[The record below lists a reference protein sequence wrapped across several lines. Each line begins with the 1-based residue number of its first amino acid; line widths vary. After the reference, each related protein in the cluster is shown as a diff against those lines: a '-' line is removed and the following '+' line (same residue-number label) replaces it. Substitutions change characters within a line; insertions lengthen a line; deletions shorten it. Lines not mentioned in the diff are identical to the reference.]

1 MATQNEEARAAIE
14 GVDLDDES
22 AKLSDKRWSIACWLL
37 ADLAEHSAKDDV
49 RAARSMTDAYLYAMT
64 ALDSI
69 VSLVYTMPASRQEY
83 TVRVNHL
90 TVRSNVADN
99 DPRLEVIT
107 PALRGGGRNN
117 EVGAWK
123 DVTDG
128 RAILETVSIHL
139 VTFTSYSQE
148 TRPA

>member
-1 MATQNEEARAAIE
+1 MATQNEEARATIE

-22 AKLSDKRWSIACWLL
+22 AKLSDKRWSMACWLL
-37 ADLAEHSAKDDV
+37 ADLAEHPAKDDV
-49 RAARSMTDAYLYAMT
+49 RAARSLTDAYLYAMT
-64 ALDSI
+64 ALDSV

-107 PALRGGGRNN
+107 LALRG
-117 EVGAWK
+117 A
-123 DVTDG
+123 D
-128 RAILETVSIHL
+128 ETMKSAH
-139 VTFTSYSQE
+139 
-148 TRPA
+148 RKM